1 MYRSRIKCNNHS
13 VIVVLHS
20 KNLKILRMDIK
31 QLYKKTIL
39 EHNRNPRNYGRP
51 DSFTHKAE
59 GLNAICGDQVFIF
72 ISIDGGV
79 IRQMN
84 FDGES
89 CAISTASASL
99 MTEFLTGK
107 TVYEATSLFTDFC
120 LLMDKKSSVDSIKS
134 LGEVNNMAGVKNF
147 PARIKS
153 ATLCWYAMN
162 AALLGNETA
171 TTESL

>member
-1 MYRSRIKCNNHS
+1 
-13 VIVVLHS
+13 
-20 KNLKILRMDIK
+20 MDIK

-39 EHNRNPRNYGRP
+39 EHNRNPHNYGTP

-59 GLNAICGDQVFIF
+59 GLNAICGDQVFVF
-72 ISIDGGV
+72 ITVEGDV
-79 IRQMN
+79 IQNMN

-107 TVYEATSLFTDFC
+107 RVDEAKALFEDFC
-120 LLMDKKSSVDSIKS
+120 QLMDRKSSIDFIES

-153 ATLCWYAMN
+153 ATLCWHAMN
-162 AALLGNETA
+162 AALVGNETA
-171 TTESL
+171 TTE